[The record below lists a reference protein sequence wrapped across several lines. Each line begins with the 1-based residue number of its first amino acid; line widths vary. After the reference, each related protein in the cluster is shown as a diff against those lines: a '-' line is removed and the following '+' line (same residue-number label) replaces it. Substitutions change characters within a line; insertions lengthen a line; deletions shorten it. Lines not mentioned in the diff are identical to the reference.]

1 VTSRGTITRERRAQ
15 VNVALDPGVQDEND
29 EELLSIGVLD
39 IYGFEIFD
47 RNGFEQL
54 SINFVNEKLQQI
66 FIALTLKAEQ
76 EEYVRE
82 GIEWKEVKYFN
93 NKVVCELIEAK
104 RPPGILLVL
113 DDCCKRMHSRP
124 GAQIDA
130 TFRSDVAASQ
140 QTHRHFR
147 PSKTGFIVQHYAG
160 DVSYDTH
167 GFAESNRDELRN
179 DLFEILVASSD
190 SSLTALYADDQKERQ
205 ERSQRPG
212 KRGGSGPTAGRK
224 IRDQCSELVAA
235 LMQCEPHYVRCVKT
249 NDEKRALFCDDER
262 VAHQCKYLGLPE
274 NVRVRR
280 AGFAYRT
287 EYHRFLER
295 FKTLSRATYPREW
308 TGTDQN
314 GAREIVKAASKLGG
328 VLSSLADGTETQ
340 FGRHK
345 LFVKQPEV
353 YAQLEKVRD
362 EKFAA
367 YAAKIAKA
375 GRRSTDLRESVL
387 LSRDV
392 ARRFSAIGK
401 RRRASSVDRPYEGE
415 YLQSDDARKGLL
427 DAKKRAK
434 DSSRIVFS
442 DEQTVAQLV
451 SGEKKDAVFEK
462 RLVGVTRDW
471 LYVLQ
476 DQGPA
481 SMRRYVLKRRVRLD
495 QIDALLVS
503 TKADGILVIGT
514 GPIKQVPKAVTK
526 ALVTSGQWEA
536 NKDVKECPI
545 TGKKFGVFGARRHH
559 CRASGK
565 IYSAEACEHRQT
577 FPDDGWFTP
586 ERVRD
591 DLYGLEPSDPMEDL
605 VFYCERRSELAG
617 VILRENSS
625 TRLVARDDV
634 PLRKAA
640 QLSRTPG
647 GLLKFGAPGGVE
659 YAPPSTVIE
668 GDALVL
674 NAPDGVSDDQAQAR
688 RDRADARRAERDRRR
703 AAERELRKERDAQ
716 RDAARQ
722 EERRRLLR
730 EKKARKQA
738 EREARARA
746 AGAIIPTRRTAKTR
760 RNAAPVAQ
768 PRAAPVKP
776 QARVA
781 AAPVV
786 QPRAAAAPVVAAP
799 PIPPKKKGPPPMKK
813 AITVPQEV
821 LEGEFYWQHT
831 DGEQRGP
838 STWAEYKQ
846 AHASGETNA
855 ELLVYC
861 ADVADEW
868 KAASEVPNLMAYVEA
883 PDAPAPK
890 KPPVPPPVP
899 RMLAVPSAREPEPE
913 PEPSSEFEAWD
924 GDPESIVAAAP
935 APQPEPEP
943 ASAEVRSEVSDLTDN
958 TPAPVAASAP
968 VRQAPVVAQFDPGVR
983 CLPRRRGA
991 SMASGPRTHPHTF
1004 TTQGA
1009 GDEAQV
1015 QEARGRRRGGDLQDR
1030 HHGRRV
1036 WQLQVR
1042 QAQGRSYWAGP
1053 QVPPLLGGGGEMS

>member
-1 VTSRGTITRERRAQ
+1 
-15 VNVALDPGVQDEND
+15 
-29 EELLSIGVLD
+29 
-39 IYGFEIFD
+39 
-47 RNGFEQL
+47 
-54 SINFVNEKLQQI
+54 
-66 FIALTLKAEQ
+66 
-76 EEYVRE
+76 
-82 GIEWKEVKYFN
+82 VKYFN

-124 GAQIDA
+124 GAQIDS

-140 QTHRHFR
+140 QQHRHFR
-147 PSKTGFIVQHYAG
+147 PSKTGFVVQHYAG
-160 DVSYDTH
+160 DVAYDTH

-179 DLFEILVASSD
+179 DLFDILVASSD
-190 SSLTALYADDQKERQ
+190 AALTALYADDQKERQ

-249 NDEKRALFCDDER
+249 NDEKRALYCDDER
-262 VAHQCKYLGLPE
+262 VSHQCKYLGLPE

-415 YLQSDDARKGLL
+415 YLQSDAARKGLL
-427 DAKKRAK
+427 DAKKRAR
-434 DSSRIVFS
+434 DTSRIVFS

-451 SGEKKDAVFEK
+451 SGEKKEAVFEK

-476 DQGPA
+476 DQGPS

-495 QIDALLVS
+495 SIDALLVS

-526 ALVTSGQWEA
+526 ELIKSEKWEA

-565 IYSAEACEHRQT
+565 IYSAEACDQRQT

-591 DLYGLEPSDPMEDL
+591 DLYGLEPTDPLEDL

-674 NAPDGVSDDQAQAR
+674 NAPDGVSDQQAQAR

-760 RNAAPVAQ
+760 RQNAPVPVQ
-768 PRAAPVKP
+768 RPAPVKP

-781 AAPVV
+781 AAAAVV
-786 QPRAAAAPVVAAP
+786 QPRAAAAPVVQAPP
-799 PIPPKKKGPPPMKK
+799 PIPKKKAAPPPMKK

-821 LEGEFYWQHT
+821 LEGEFYWQHA

-838 STWAEYKQ
+838 STWPEYKQ

-868 KAASEVPNLMAYVEA
+868 KAVQDVPQLMAYVEA

-890 KPPVPPPVP
+890 PPKPPPV

-924 GDPESIVAAAP
+924 GDPDSIVAAAP

-991 SMASGPRTHPHTF
+991 ARRWRLGHERTLTPVYY
-1004 TTQGA
+1004 A
-1009 GDEAQV
+1009 
-1015 QEARGRRRGGDLQDR
+1015 GRRRRSSSSRSAPARATARPGPSRSTSWPRCLGPASAASSRPTIL
-1030 HHGRRV
+1030 GRTSS
-1036 WQLQVR
+1036 
-1042 QAQGRSYWAGP
+1042 A
-1053 QVPPLLGGGGEMS
+1053 PLARGW